1 MASTAMASA
10 PSLALAGHAS
20 RLTRPSR
27 ERVAFRRSAASTW
40 RVSAA
45 RASNATMGLDVR
57 DDQGEDDEEDVR
69 REPTPEELDAEA
81 RVLLQWPELSAQ
93 VRAFTATTLGYRA
106 CDPALPLGADF
117 EASRRLLAET
127 TAAAALKRAGRLQR
141 EAFEGTRDIRPWV
154 LGARR
159 GRVLSG
165 GSLADI
171 ATTSAAAGTVRA
183 ELGAAPRTEN
193 GDDGDALAAETLE
206 SLRDLAEPL
215 ESIPATLEF
224 EIRRC
229 VAVPG
234 GTVRDDA
241 SDTLREIREAR
252 RATETALRALLL
264 EKAAFLARKNFA
276 ERAQVVSRLGRECIP
291 MKAGAQSEMDG
302 VVLGAS
308 GTGATVFKE
317 PAEATPL
324 NNRLMELAAEEEE
337 ETERVLRA
345 LTEQVLGA
353 DRGEALLDA
362 TEALAKL
369 DLAAARAEH
378 ADWLSAK
385 APRLFQ
391 VDVRDGNEAAAP
403 GDAPGVRLPGMQH
416 PLLLQP
422 RLFALPRG
430 GKVGEDEE
438 VDGWESGDDAA
449 KERDAEEE
457 ETASEETTPRVRSRA
472 EATDVV
478 PVDFCPP
485 PDTRLV
491 AITGP
496 NTGGKTAS
504 LKALG
509 LALLMVRAGLHLPT
523 DACETA
529 TVPWTSR
536 VLADLG
542 DAQSLDLD
550 GGLST
555 FSAHLTRLRR
565 ILAAARDTRDAVV
578 VLLDEP
584 GGGTDPAE
592 GAALAAAVLRASAER
607 STLTVATS
615 HYEEVKA
622 LAGGATRRLA
632 SVGGEGEGEEPPP
645 AFPGAANAAVEFDT
659 ATLRPTYRLLWGT
672 SGESNALAVARGLGL
687 EESLAEAAERR
698 WRRGRAAD
706 GADAHPDAG
715 EDLAELA
722 AALAHERE
730 VQEVR
735 AARALEALDRAQDL
749 HADVTRRGAAR
760 LSLRAS
766 LAMDAAA
773 ERGAAGVVEA
783 RSVLA
788 AAATREALDAAADA
802 LMPDGWILD
811 AASGDAV
818 PGRRRQRRKDPEDAR
833 SRDDDGVSFD
843 SFDSVDEPAWVPR
856 VGSTVTV
863 RRMGDAEAEVVD
875 VDELAGEVVVRM
887 GSITSR
893 APLAGVSPVVGK
905 Y

>member
-1 MASTAMASA
+1 M
-10 PSLALAGHAS
+10 
-20 RLTRPSR
+20 
-27 ERVAFRRSAASTW
+27 
-40 RVSAA
+40 
-45 RASNATMGLDVR
+45 
-57 DDQGEDDEEDVR
+57 
-69 REPTPEELDAEA
+69 
-81 RVLLQWPELSAQ
+81 LLQWPELSAQ

-229 VAVPG
+229 IAVPG

-324 NNRLMELAAEEEE
+324 NNRLMELAAEEEA

-345 LTEQVLGA
+345 HTEQVLGA
-353 DRGEALLDA
+353 DHGQALLDA
-362 TEALAKL
+362 TEALAQL

-385 APRLFQ
+385 APRLFR
-391 VDVRDGNEAAAP
+391 VDTRDGNEANAP
-403 GDAPGVRLPGMQH
+403 GDPPALHLPGMQH

-422 RLFALPRG
+422 RLFPLPRG
-430 GKVGEDEE
+430 GKVGEEEE
-438 VDGWESGDDAA
+438 VDGWESGDDSEKAQ
-449 KERDAEEE
+449 E
-457 ETASEETTPRVRSRA
+457 ASEDEALEVTTPRVRTRA

-509 LALLMVRAGLHLPT
+509 LALLMARAGLHLPT
-523 DACETA
+523 NARETA
-529 TVPWTSR
+529 AVPWTSR

-555 FSAHLTRLRR
+555 FSAHLTRLPHPRR
-565 ILAAARDTRDAVV
+565 RAGHARRR
-578 VLLDEP
+578 
-584 GGGTDPAE
+584 GGPAGRAGRRYGPRG

-622 LAGGATRRLA
+622 PPAAKVKRDLLAP
-632 SVGGEGEGEEPPP
+632 VGGEGEGEAPPP
-645 AFPGAANAAVEFDT
+645 SPARRTPRSSSTPRRSARRG
-659 ATLRPTYRLLWGT
+659 RLLWGT
-672 SGESNALAVARGLGL
+672 SGESARSPSREAWDWRSRSPKPPSGDGAGAAPPTAPTPTPART
-687 EESLAEAAERR
+687 SPSSPPRWSASAECKRCAPPGPWRR
-698 WRRGRAAD
+698 WTGRGT
-706 GADAHPDAG
+706 
-715 EDLAELA
+715 
-722 AALAHERE
+722 
-730 VQEVR
+730 
-735 AARALEALDRAQDL
+735 
-749 HADVTRRGAAR
+749 HADVTRRGAAQ
-760 LSLRAS
+760 LPLRAS
-766 LAMDAAA
+766 LAVDAAA
-773 ERGAAGVVEA
+773 ARGVAGAAEA
-783 RSVLA
+783 QSVLA
-788 AAATREALDAAADA
+788 AAATREAIDAAADA
-802 LMPDGWILD
+802 LMPDGWVLD
-811 AASGDAV
+811 AATGDAV
-818 PGRRRQRRKDPEDAR
+818 PGRRRRRRRDPEDAR

-843 SFDSVDEPAWVPR
+843 GFDSIDEPAWVPR

-863 RRMGDAEAEVVD
+863 RRMGGAEAEVVD

>member
-10 PSLALAGHAS
+10 PSLGLARHAS

-57 DDQGEDDEEDVR
+57 DDQGEDDEEDAR

-324 NNRLMELAAEEEE
+324 NNRLMELAAEEEA

-353 DRGEALLDA
+353 DRGEALLRA
-362 TEALAKL
+362 TQALADL
-369 DLAAARAEH
+369 DLAARAALPGGQRDLWERRRRERGARFRGA
-378 ADWLSAK
+378 
-385 APRLFQ
+385 APP
-391 VDVRDGNEAAAP
+391 RDAAPAPAAA
-403 GDAPGVRLPGMQH
+403 
-416 PLLLQP
+416 
-422 RLFALPRG
+422 
-430 GKVGEDEE
+430 
-438 VDGWESGDDAA
+438 
-449 KERDAEEE
+449 
-457 ETASEETTPRVRSRA
+457 
-472 EATDVV
+472 
-478 PVDFCPP
+478 
-485 PDTRLV
+485 
-491 AITGP
+491 
-496 NTGGKTAS
+496 
-504 LKALG
+504 
-509 LALLMVRAGLHLPT
+509 
-523 DACETA
+523 
-529 TVPWTSR
+529 
-536 VLADLG
+536 
-542 DAQSLDLD
+542 
-550 GGLST
+550 
-555 FSAHLTRLRR
+555 
-565 ILAAARDTRDAVV
+565 
-578 VLLDEP
+578 
-584 GGGTDPAE
+584 
-592 GAALAAAVLRASAER
+592 ASAC
-607 STLTVATS
+607 A
-615 HYEEVKA
+615 
-622 LAGGATRRLA
+622 ATRR
-632 SVGGEGEGEEPPP
+632 
-645 AFPGAANAAVEFDT
+645 
-659 ATLRPTYRLLWGT
+659 
-672 SGESNALAVARGLGL
+672 
-687 EESLAEAAERR
+687 
-698 WRRGRAAD
+698 
-706 GADAHPDAG
+706 
-715 EDLAELA
+715 
-722 AALAHERE
+722 
-730 VQEVR
+730 
-735 AARALEALDRAQDL
+735 
-749 HADVTRRGAAR
+749 
-760 LSLRAS
+760 
-766 LAMDAAA
+766 
-773 ERGAAGVVEA
+773 
-783 RSVLA
+783 
-788 AAATREALDAAADA
+788 
-802 LMPDGWILD
+802 
-811 AASGDAV
+811 
-818 PGRRRQRRKDPEDAR
+818 
-833 SRDDDGVSFD
+833 
-843 SFDSVDEPAWVPR
+843 
-856 VGSTVTV
+856 
-863 RRMGDAEAEVVD
+863 
-875 VDELAGEVVVRM
+875 
-887 GSITSR
+887 
-893 APLAGVSPVVGK
+893 
-905 Y
+905 